1 MKKLPAGI
9 KFRYPWRSYQKRILD
24 ASKRHLRDKHL
35 HVVAAPGSG
44 KTVLGLQMVVNLDRP
59 ALVFPPSL
67 GIRDQWVRRFCDLF
81 LQVDHP
87 PSWISTD
94 LKNPGFLTITTYQSL
109 GATMKKEGETSLLKV
124 LNDKGIETLL
134 FDEAHH
140 LRNYWWECLMAVKDG
155 LNRLITISLTATPP
169 YDVSQVEWN
178 RYMALCGEVDEEVS
192 IAELVKVKNLCHHQ
206 DYVYFCSPNSKEQK
220 EVAEFQSRVES
231 FLSDLA
237 LDQELVSAIQKWP
250 PLKEAEGSV
259 DVLSKCN
266 EFALSVAV
274 FLRFAHGVV
283 PKNFLE
289 VMGLEE
295 IELPK
300 LNTGWAEV
308 LLNGLFY
315 EVPYFPTEHKGL
327 CKRLL
332 AELQSFNAIHQKRV
346 LLRTTPHHA
355 KILRSSLTKLQ
366 SIADIIDIERDE
378 MKELLRMVVLTDYIC
393 LHDFPTPGAPDR
405 ELSRMG
411 VVPIFEYLR
420 KLRLAGLS
428 IGVLT
433 GKLVVLSSG
442 VNSFLDTLAERKG
455 IDPTSLVRKP
465 LPHDDAYFSLSIKG
479 SSDSRLVELVTDLFQ
494 EGFIQVLIGTTAL
507 LGEGWDA
514 PAINSLVLATVVGSY
529 VSTNQIRGRA
539 IRTFSLDPDKTANIW
554 HLACVHAGRIIGRDE
569 EASPRLMDDVD
580 LLERRFGTFTGLS
593 VTRRAIENGL
603 ARMDL
608 GEIEVENLNTSTWNA
623 QTVARARNRYDM
635 AKCWQ
640 EVFDHLDELPGEQF
654 CRPCEEIFVPKGRI
668 PAQPIVR
675 LLLKSRNPFFAW
687 LRSFQQVRMV
697 KRTAWMLYAALGKE
711 GFVSC
716 DGSIS
721 VTQGAKEV
729 LARLQGVPR
738 REETIFTAALSE
750 IYNPLQKPRY
760 LIRMGDECYPV
771 PQLLATNKRLASDF
785 HARWRR
791 RVGRGA
797 LVYSL
802 SKEGRALLLQARQKH
817 LATRHQ
823 DVVRSV
829 KVVS

>member
-44 KTVLGLQMVVNLDRP
+44 KTVLGLQMVVHLDRP
-59 ALVFPPSL
+59 ALVFTPSL

-94 LKNPGFLTITTYQSL
+94 LKNPGFLTVTTYQSL

-140 LRNYWWECLMAVKDG
+140 LRNYWWECLMTVKDG

-237 LDQELVSAIQKWP
+237 LDQELVSAIQNWP

-259 DVLSKCN
+259 EVLSKCN

-283 PKNFLE
+283 PKNFLG

-420 KLRLAGLS
+420 KLRLTGLS

-442 VNSFLDTLAERKG
+442 VNLFLDTLAERKG

-465 LPHDDAYFSLSIKG
+465 LPHDDAYFSLSLKG

-675 LLLKSRNPFFAW
+675 LLLKSRNPFFVW

-697 KRTAWMLYAALGKE
+697 KRTAWMLYAALGEE

-721 VTQGAKEV
+721 VTRGARDV

-785 HARWRR
+785 HACWRR

>member
-44 KTVLGLQMVVNLDRP
+44 KTVLGLQMVVHLDRP
-59 ALVFPPSL
+59 ALVFTPSL

-283 PKNFLE
+283 PKNFLG

-393 LHDFPTPGAPDR
+393 LHDFPTPGTPDR

-442 VNSFLDTLAERKG
+442 VNPFLDTLAERKG
-455 IDPTSLVRKP
+455 IDPTSMVR
-465 LPHDDAYFSLSIKG
+465 
-479 SSDSRLVELVTDLFQ
+479 
-494 EGFIQVLIGTTAL
+494 
-507 LGEGWDA
+507 
-514 PAINSLVLATVVGSY
+514 
-529 VSTNQIRGRA
+529 
-539 IRTFSLDPDKTANIW
+539 
-554 HLACVHAGRIIGRDE
+554 
-569 EASPRLMDDVD
+569 
-580 LLERRFGTFTGLS
+580 
-593 VTRRAIENGL
+593 
-603 ARMDL
+603 
-608 GEIEVENLNTSTWNA
+608 
-623 QTVARARNRYDM
+623 
-635 AKCWQ
+635 
-640 EVFDHLDELPGEQF
+640 
-654 CRPCEEIFVPKGRI
+654 
-668 PAQPIVR
+668 
-675 LLLKSRNPFFAW
+675 
-687 LRSFQQVRMV
+687 
-697 KRTAWMLYAALGKE
+697 
-711 GFVSC
+711 
-716 DGSIS
+716 
-721 VTQGAKEV
+721 
-729 LARLQGVPR
+729 
-738 REETIFTAALSE
+738 
-750 IYNPLQKPRY
+750 
-760 LIRMGDECYPV
+760 
-771 PQLLATNKRLASDF
+771 
-785 HARWRR
+785 
-791 RVGRGA
+791 
-797 LVYSL
+797 
-802 SKEGRALLLQARQKH
+802 
-817 LATRHQ
+817 
-823 DVVRSV
+823 
-829 KVVS
+829 

>member
-1 MKKLPAGI
+1 MEKFPSDI

-44 KTVLGLQMVVNLDRP
+44 KTVLGLQMVLNLDRP
-59 ALVFPPSL
+59 AIVFAPSL
-67 GIRDQWVRRFCDLF
+67 GIRDQWIRRFCDLF
-81 LQVDHP
+81 LQVDRP
-87 PSWISTD
+87 PTWISTD
-94 LKNPGFLTITTYQSL
+94 LRNPGILTVTTYQSL
-109 GATMKKEGETSLLKV
+109 GATMKKDGEKNLLKE
-124 LNDKGIETLL
+124 LNGKGIGILL

-140 LRNYWWECLMAVKDG
+140 LRNYWWECLMALKKG
-155 LNRLITISLTATPP
+155 LNRLVTISLTATPP

-192 IAELVKVKNLCHHQ
+192 IAELVKVENLCHHQ
-206 DYVYFCSPNSKEQK
+206 DYVYFCSPNSKEQE
-220 EVAEFQSRVES
+220 EVTAFQARVES
-231 FLSDLA
+231 FLRDLA
-237 LDQELVSAIQKWP
+237 LDQELVSAMLKWP
-250 PLKEAEGSV
+250 LLEKAEESVEA
-259 DVLSKCN
+259 LSKCN

-274 FLRFAHGVV
+274 FLNFAHGVV
-283 PKNFLE
+283 PKSFLR
-289 VMGLEE
+289 VMGLEA

-300 LNTGWAEV
+300 LNSGWAEV
-308 LLNGLFY
+308 LLNGILYKEPHFQ
-315 EVPYFPTEHKGL
+315 VEHKSL
-327 CKRLL
+327 RKRLGE
-332 AELQSFNAIHQKRV
+332 ELQSFNAIHQRRV

-355 KILRSSLTKLQ
+355 KILRSSLAKLQ
-366 SIADIIDIERDE
+366 SIADLVDVERDE
-378 MKELLRMVVLTDYIC
+378 MKELLKMVVLTDYIC
-393 LHDFPTPGAPDR
+393 LHDFPTPGKPDR
-405 ELSRMG
+405 EKTRMG

-420 KLRLAGLS
+420 KLRMPGLS

-433 GKLVVLSSG
+433 GQLVVLPSG
-442 VNSFLDTLAERKG
+442 VNPFLDTLAERKG
-455 IDPTSLVRKP
+455 IETNSLLKKS
-465 LPHDDAYFSLSIKG
+465 LPHDESYFTLSIKG
-479 SSDSRLVELVTDLFQ
+479 SSDSLLVELVTDLFQ
-494 EGFIQVLIGTTAL
+494 EGFVQVLIGTTAL

-554 HLACVHAGRIIGRDE
+554 HLACVHAGRIIGMNE

-580 LLERRFGTFTGLS
+580 LLERRFDTFTGLS

-608 GEIEVENLNTSTWNA
+608 GGRQIENLVVSTWNA

-635 AKCWQ
+635 AKRWQ
-640 EVFDHLDELPGEQF
+640 EVFDHLDELPGKQV
-654 CRPCEEIFVPKGRI
+654 CRPCEEIFVPKKRI
-668 PAQPIVR
+668 PAQPILR
-675 LLLKSRNPFFAW
+675 LLLSSRIPFFAW

-697 KRTAWMLYAALGKE
+697 KRTAWMLYASLGEK
-711 GFVSC
+711 GFLSS

-721 VTQGAKEV
+721 VTRGSRDV
-729 LARLQGVPR
+729 LTRLRGVPR
-738 REETIFTAALSE
+738 REEVIFTDALAE

-760 LIRMGDECYPV
+760 LIRMGDECYAV
-771 PQLLATNKRLASDF
+771 PQLLATNKRLAADF
-785 HARWRR
+785 HARWLRK
-791 RVGRGA
+791 VGRGE
-797 LVYSL
+797 LIYGL
-802 SKEGRALLLQARQKH
+802 SKEGRTLLLQARQKH

>member
-59 ALVFPPSL
+59 ALVFTPSL
-67 GIRDQWVRRFCDLF
+67 GIRDQWIRRFCDLF

-140 LRNYWWECLMAVKDG
+140 LRNYWWECLMAMKDG

-206 DYVYFCSPNSKEQK
+206 DYVYFCSPNSKEQN

-274 FLRFAHGVV
+274 FLGFAHGVV
-283 PKNFLE
+283 PKNFLG

-308 LLNGLFY
+308 LLNGLLY

-393 LHDFPTPGAPDR
+393 LHDFPTPGKPDR

-442 VNSFLDTLAERKG
+442 VNPFLDTLAERKG

-569 EASPRLMDDVD
+569 EASPRLMDDID

-697 KRTAWMLYAALGKE
+697 KRTAWMLYAALGEE

-721 VTQGAKEV
+721 VTRGTRDV

>member
-24 ASKRHLRDKHL
+24 ASKRHLQDKHL

-59 ALVFPPSL
+59 ALVFTPSL

-283 PKNFLE
+283 PKNFLG

-295 IELPK
+295 IELPE

-405 ELSRMG
+405 ELTRMG
-411 VVPIFEYLR
+411 VVPIFEHLR

-442 VNSFLDTLAERKG
+442 VNPFLDTLAERKG

-539 IRTFSLDPDKTANIW
+539 IRTFSLDPEKTANIW

-569 EASPRLMDDVD
+569 EASPRLMDDID

-697 KRTAWMLYAALGKE
+697 KRTAWMLYAALGEE

-721 VTQGAKEV
+721 VTRGARDV

-791 RVGRGA
+791 RVGRGT

>member
-1 MKKLPAGI
+1 
-9 KFRYPWRSYQKRILD
+9 
-24 ASKRHLRDKHL
+24 
-35 HVVAAPGSG
+35 
-44 KTVLGLQMVVNLDRP
+44 
-59 ALVFPPSL
+59 
-67 GIRDQWVRRFCDLF
+67 
-81 LQVDHP
+81 
-87 PSWISTD
+87 
-94 LKNPGFLTITTYQSL
+94 
-109 GATMKKEGETSLLKV
+109 
-124 LNDKGIETLL
+124 
-134 FDEAHH
+134 
-140 LRNYWWECLMAVKDG
+140 
-155 LNRLITISLTATPP
+155 
-169 YDVSQVEWN
+169 
-178 RYMALCGEVDEEVS
+178 
-192 IAELVKVKNLCHHQ
+192 
-206 DYVYFCSPNSKEQK
+206 
-220 EVAEFQSRVES
+220 
-231 FLSDLA
+231 
-237 LDQELVSAIQKWP
+237 
-250 PLKEAEGSV
+250 
-259 DVLSKCN
+259 
-266 EFALSVAV
+266 
-274 FLRFAHGVV
+274 
-283 PKNFLE
+283 
-289 VMGLEE
+289 
-295 IELPK
+295 
-300 LNTGWAEV
+300 
-308 LLNGLFY
+308 
-315 EVPYFPTEHKGL
+315 
-327 CKRLL
+327 
-332 AELQSFNAIHQKRV
+332 
-346 LLRTTPHHA
+346 
-355 KILRSSLTKLQ
+355 
-366 SIADIIDIERDE
+366 
-378 MKELLRMVVLTDYIC
+378 
-393 LHDFPTPGAPDR
+393 
-405 ELSRMG
+405 
-411 VVPIFEYLR
+411 
-420 KLRLAGLS
+420 
-428 IGVLT
+428 
-433 GKLVVLSSG
+433 
-442 VNSFLDTLAERKG
+442 
-455 IDPTSLVRKP
+455 
-465 LPHDDAYFSLSIKG
+465 
-479 SSDSRLVELVTDLFQ
+479 
-494 EGFIQVLIGTTAL
+494 
-507 LGEGWDA
+507 
-514 PAINSLVLATVVGSY
+514 VLATVVGSY

-608 GEIEVENLNTSTWNA
+608 GEIEVENLNTATWNA

-635 AKCWQ
+635 AKSWQ

-675 LLLKSRNPFFAW
+675 LLLKSRNPFFVW

-697 KRTAWMLYAALGKE
+697 KRTAWMLYAALGEE

-721 VTQGAKEV
+721 VTRGARDV

>member
-24 ASKRHLRDKHL
+24 ASKRHLQDKHL

-44 KTVLGLQMVVNLDRP
+44 KTVLGLQMVVHLDRP
-59 ALVFPPSL
+59 ALVFTPSL

-283 PKNFLE
+283 PKNFLG

-442 VNSFLDTLAERKG
+442 VNPFLDTLAAQKG

-465 LPHDDAYFSLSIKG
+465 LPHDDAYFSLSLKG

-569 EASPRLMDDVD
+569 EASPRLMDDID

-623 QTVARARNRYDM
+623 ETVARARNRYDM

-675 LLLKSRNPFFAW
+675 LLLKSRNPFFVW

-697 KRTAWMLYAALGKE
+697 KRTAWMLYAALGEE

-721 VTQGAKEV
+721 VTRGARDV